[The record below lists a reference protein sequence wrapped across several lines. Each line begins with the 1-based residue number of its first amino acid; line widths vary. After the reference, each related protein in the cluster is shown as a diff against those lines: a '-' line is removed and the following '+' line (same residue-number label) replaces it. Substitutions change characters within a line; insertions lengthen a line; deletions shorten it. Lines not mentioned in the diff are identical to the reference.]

1 MLVATVKKTST
12 EYVYEDGY
20 TGDKE
25 ENKNI
30 VETTNFN
37 GEEGVAYKN
46 LISKYGMTY
55 PLLVNLMVYLEDTEF
70 CENLANSV
78 CKNEVI
84 LGLQEE
90 EIVTITKEKY
100 QCTETD
106 KLYYDLNGKLKGT
119 YTTTGETIEVL
130 NESKIKWNRI
140 LQIRNENGW
149 EQGTNKEQIGTDEDG
164 SFKWE
169 YNGYKWTL
177 SYLKQYESIWYIA
190 KLTKKQLGAQA
201 EKTIDVNR
209 EPITFTGKAYT
220 AEEERGPYAIDKS
233 TTITYNQCT
242 FGLLKISNWAL
253 EYERVYSVYTETV
266 EGPTY
271 QQVITNGDIE
281 NNSPDDETEDY
292 HDYPKIELSKEEIGK
307 NEYIEKCRE
316 EVNNKEEFSSSIWVF
331 PDTKSTLYTKTNRIL
346 QPIEYIY
353 EKHTKTK
360 VEAEPIK
367 IIKETPEDENGFLY
381 ITGRCKS
388 VIVTKNGKTKFERR
402 YYQDKE
408 TGEYVYLTDAVLGID
423 KGERI
428 DKKVKSEVIE
438 RANDQSYNKSGKMV
452 VPGLEISATTVMR
465 NVRKNEWDMEIEERK
480 EEDKIKAKY
489 IYIQVDED
497 HIKERNKK
505 GCTIS
510 KIVTIY
516 TRKRTLTKPDRIDE
530 VQQVRKELVD
540 KFTFSGLY
548 KDNQKLWEDVAYY
561 IDCTYKKDEIENIF
575 IMGDGA
581 SYIKAGV
588 EWIDKAV
595 FVLDLF
601 HLEKYINHLNYDE
614 YLKSKLQEAIDQ
626 YDPISTENIM
636 NEAIKKIKQ
645 EIKEDEQLGRN
656 TKRLN
661 NRLKKIENTKTYL
674 MNQWSG
680 IEAHDKYKD
689 KLTGCCQEGQVHHT
703 LSERMSTDAKVWC
716 EEGIDEMSQ
725 LRAFTQNGG
734 NIYQKIIDIS
744 TQEKRNKKIEALEKR
759 IKNKAQKKLFGTTGV
774 SIPTLA
780 GARDEL
786 YYELKNIWYGKA
798 V

>member
-1 MLVATVKKTST
+1 MYSIIQKIYEKNNKILKEGLKKVLSGEDVSSLTVAIKEFTDVLGKELFSEIAKQLD
-12 EYVYEDGY
+12 EIIFED
-20 TGDKE
+20 
-25 ENKNI
+25 NKN
-30 VETTNFN
+30 
-37 GEEGVAYKN
+37 K
-46 LISKYGMTY
+46 
-55 PLLVNLMVYLEDTEF
+55 
-70 CENLANSV
+70 
-78 CKNEVI
+78 
-84 LGLQEE
+84 
-90 EIVTITKEKY
+90 
-100 QCTETD
+100 
-106 KLYYDLNGKLKGT
+106 
-119 YTTTGETIEVL
+119 
-130 NESKIKWNRI
+130 
-140 LQIRNENGW
+140 
-149 EQGTNKEQIGTDEDG
+149 
-164 SFKWE
+164 
-169 YNGYKWTL
+169 
-177 SYLKQYESIWYIA
+177 KQYEPVRF
-190 KLTKKQLGAQA
+190 Q
-201 EKTIDVNR
+201 EKSLI
-209 EPITFTGKAYT
+209 
-220 AEEERGPYAIDKS
+220 
-233 TTITYNQCT
+233 
-242 FGLLKISNWAL
+242 
-253 EYERVYSVYTETV
+253 
-266 EGPTY
+266 
-271 QQVITNGDIE
+271 
-281 NNSPDDETEDY
+281 
-292 HDYPKIELSKEEIGK
+292 
-307 NEYIEKCRE
+307 
-316 EVNNKEEFSSSIWVF
+316 
-331 PDTKSTLYTKTNRIL
+331 
-346 QPIEYIY
+346 
-353 EKHTKTK
+353 
-360 VEAEPIK
+360 
-367 IIKETPEDENGFLY
+367 
-381 ITGRCKS
+381 
-388 VIVTKNGKTKFERR
+388 TKNGKTKFERR

-408 TGEYVYLTDAVLGID
+408 TGEYVYLTDAVLGIE

-428 DKKVKSEVIE
+428 DKKVKSEIIE

-465 NVRKNEWDMEIEERK
+465 NVRKNEWKMNIEERS
-480 EEDKIKAKY
+480 EEKKIKSKY

-497 HIKERNKK
+497 HVKQRNKK

-510 KIVTIY
+510 KIITIY
-516 TRKRTLTKPDRIDE
+516 TRKRTLTKPDRIPE
-530 VQQVRKELVD
+530 VKQVRKELVD

-548 KDNQKLWEDVAYY
+548 KDTQEMWEDVAYY

-636 NEAIKKIKQ
+636 NEAIKKIKK
-645 EIKEDEQLGRN
+645 EIKEDEELGRN
-656 TKRLN
+656 TNRLK

-734 NIYQKIIDIS
+734 NVYQKIIDIS

-759 IKNKAQKKLFGTTGV
+759 IKKKAQKKIFGTTGV

>member
-1 MLVATVKKTST
+1 MYSIIQKIYEKNNKILKEGLKKVLSGEDVSSLTVAIKEFTDVLGKELFAEIAKQLDEIIFEDNKK
-12 EYVYEDGY
+12 
-20 TGDKE
+20 K
-25 ENKNI
+25 
-30 VETTNFN
+30 
-37 GEEGVAYKN
+37 
-46 LISKYGMTY
+46 
-55 PLLVNLMVYLEDTEF
+55 
-70 CENLANSV
+70 
-78 CKNEVI
+78 
-84 LGLQEE
+84 
-90 EIVTITKEKY
+90 
-100 QCTETD
+100 
-106 KLYYDLNGKLKGT
+106 
-119 YTTTGETIEVL
+119 
-130 NESKIKWNRI
+130 
-140 LQIRNENGW
+140 
-149 EQGTNKEQIGTDEDG
+149 
-164 SFKWE
+164 
-169 YNGYKWTL
+169 
-177 SYLKQYESIWYIA
+177 KQYEPVRF
-190 KLTKKQLGAQA
+190 Q
-201 EKTIDVNR
+201 EKSLI
-209 EPITFTGKAYT
+209 
-220 AEEERGPYAIDKS
+220 
-233 TTITYNQCT
+233 
-242 FGLLKISNWAL
+242 
-253 EYERVYSVYTETV
+253 
-266 EGPTY
+266 
-271 QQVITNGDIE
+271 
-281 NNSPDDETEDY
+281 
-292 HDYPKIELSKEEIGK
+292 
-307 NEYIEKCRE
+307 
-316 EVNNKEEFSSSIWVF
+316 
-331 PDTKSTLYTKTNRIL
+331 
-346 QPIEYIY
+346 
-353 EKHTKTK
+353 
-360 VEAEPIK
+360 
-367 IIKETPEDENGFLY
+367 
-381 ITGRCKS
+381 
-388 VIVTKNGKTKFERR
+388 TKNGKTKFERR

-408 TGEYVYLTDAVLGID
+408 TGEYVYLTDAILGIE

-465 NVRKNEWDMEIEERK
+465 NVRKNEWKMNIEERS
-480 EEDKIKAKY
+480 EEKKIKSKY

-497 HIKERNKK
+497 HVKQRNKK

-510 KIVTIY
+510 KIITIY
-516 TRKRTLTKPDRIDE
+516 TRKRTLTKPDRIPE
-530 VQQVRKELVD
+530 VKQVRKELVD

-548 KDNQKLWEDVAYY
+548 KDTQEMWEDVAYY

-636 NEAIKKIKQ
+636 NEAIKKIKK
-645 EIKEDEQLGRN
+645 EIKEDEELGRN
-656 TKRLN
+656 TNRLK
-661 NRLKKIENTKTYL
+661 NRLKKIEKTKTYL

-759 IKNKAQKKLFGTTGV
+759 IKKKANKKLFGTTGV